1 MKIKWILLVLLFAM
15 FFSSCFHS
23 YNAKQVKAD
32 ITRDTLSY
40 TYQLIKERAEDC
52 GNKPDSG
59 CSVAKIKYPVFTDQ
73 DVLNDT
79 VSKKILS
86 LFDAH
91 PDKDLQTR
99 AKHFIAEYEAFKKA
113 KKHTLIPFNLDLH
126 VNVIRQDSSLL
137 TFEAGGLTF
146 SGNAHPIELT
156 LFTNWNTASQKQIVL
171 SDIFV
176 DGYQPKLDKIAE
188 VIFRKNE
195 NLKDTSSLMRDYFFK
210 NKTFSLN
217 TNFLIT
223 PIGIRFLYNEYEI
236 KPYAAGI
243 TDLLIPYSQIKPL
256 LKPNTVVRQYI
267 K

>member
-1 MKIKWILLVLLFAM
+1 MKIKWVLLILLFAITL
-15 FFSSCFHS
+15 SSCLHPNPLKVS
-23 YNAKQVKAD
+23 PA
-32 ITRDTLSY
+32 ITRDTLKY
-40 TYQLIKERAEDC
+40 TYQLVRERAEDC

-59 CSVAKIKYPVFTDQ
+59 CSVAKIKYPIFTAQ

-91 PDKDLQTR
+91 PDKDVQTR
-99 AKHFIAEYEAFKKA
+99 AKHFIAEYESFKKA
-113 KKHTLIPFNLDLH
+113 KKHTLIPFALNLH

-137 TFEAGGLTF
+137 TFDAGGSSF

-156 LFTNWNTASQKQIVL
+156 LFTNWNTATQTQIAL

-176 DGYQPKLDKIAE
+176 DGYQPKLNKIAE

-195 NLKDTSSLMRDYFFK
+195 NLKDTSSLARDYFFK
-210 NKTFSLN
+210 NNTFSLN

-236 KPYAAGI
+236 KPYAAGM
-243 TDLLIPYSQIKPL
+243 TDLLVPYSQIKPL
-256 LKPNTVVRQYI
+256 LKPNTVVQQYI

>member
-1 MKIKWILLVLLFAM
+1 MKINRVWPLAIVAIA
-15 FFSSCFHS
+15 FSSCFHP
-23 YNAKQVKAD
+23 NPPKVTPA

-59 CSVAKIKYPVFTDQ
+59 CSVAKIKYPVFPDR

-99 AKHFIAEYEAFKKA
+99 AKHFIAEYESFKKA
-113 KKHTLIPFNLDLH
+113 KKHTLIPFDLDLH

-137 TFEAGGLTF
+137 TFEAGGSTF

-156 LFTNWNTASQKQIVL
+156 LFTNWNTATQQQIVL

-176 DGYQPKLDKIAE
+176 DGYQSKLNKIAE

-195 NLKDTSSLMRDYFFK
+195 NLKDTSSLARDYFFK

-236 KPYAAGI
+236 KPYAAGM

-256 LKPNTVVRQYI
+256 LKPNTVVQQYI

>member
-1 MKIKWILLVLLFAM
+1 MKINGLILVLLIAII
-15 FFSSCFHS
+15 FSACFH
-23 YNAKQVKAD
+23 NVPAKVNPD
-32 ITRDTLSY
+32 ITRDTLHY
-40 TYQLIKERAEDC
+40 TYRVIKERAEDC

-59 CSVAKIKYPVFTDQ
+59 CSVAKITYPVFTDQ

-79 VSKKILS
+79 ISKKILT

-91 PDKDLQTR
+91 PDKDLQAR

-113 KKHTLIPFNLDLH
+113 KKHTLIPFKLDLH

-137 TFEAGGLTF
+137 TFEAGGSTF

-156 LFTNWNTASQKQIVL
+156 LFTNWNTASQTQITL

-176 DGYQPKLDKIAE
+176 DGYQPKLNKIAE
-188 VIFRKNE
+188 TIFRKNE
-195 NLKDTSSLMRDYFFK
+195 NLKDTSSLARDYFFK
-210 NKTFSLN
+210 GNKFALN

-236 KPYAAGI
+236 KPYAAGV
-243 TDLLIPYSQIKPL
+243 TDLFIPYTQIKTL
-256 LKPNTVVRQYI
+256 LKPHTVVSQYI